1 MQEKSFQ
8 TLFRLHHDLSLLT
21 EQDHILIRR
30 AREAAIGAYAP
41 YSGFRVGAAALMD
54 DSSVVI
60 SSNQENASF
69 PAGLCAERVLLSTI
83 SSVAPGKFILTMA
96 IVCESDHVGTIEPVA
111 PCGVCRQSM
120 VEFEYRLN
128 SPIRLL
134 LVGSGN
140 KVLEFKTVSDLLP
153 FAFKPNNLGR

>member
-8 TLFRLHHDLSLLT
+8 TPFILHDDLSQLT
-21 EQDHILIRR
+21 EQDLALINR
-30 AREAAIGAYAP
+30 AKEVAAGAYAP

-54 DSSVVI
+54 DLSVVVG
-60 SSNQENASF
+60 SNQENASF
-69 PAGLCAERVLLSTI
+69 PAGLCAERVLLSTA
-83 SSVAPGKFILTMA
+83 SSVASGKSMLTMA
-96 IVCESDHVGTIEPVA
+96 IVCESEHVETKEPVA
-111 PCGVCRQSM
+111 PCGVCRQSL
-120 VEFEYRLN
+120 VEFEYRFK

-153 FAFKPNNLGR
+153 FAFMPNNLGK